1 MDARGSAQLAG
12 CLKALNTLHKAGRI
26 ALPASRGGVGAPTPQ
41 RFDAPVAAATAVPG
55 TVEAVAGLSLE
66 RVEQGRQRRVWNTLL
81 HFEHPQGTTTFAGCQ
96 VRYLV
101 VSAHGVLGA
110 VGFSA
115 SALHLRAREAWM
127 GWSDE
132 QRQAHLHR
140 VLCLS
145 RFLIRP
151 GVQCRNLASQVLGQ
165 VLARLPADFEARYR
179 YRPWL
184 VETFVGP
191 AHDGASFKAANFVWV
206 GHTAGRGRQDRDHAR
221 ARPVKSVYMYEL
233 EPHWRRRLGVARV
246 DAAPALAPA
255 DGLDSAAW
263 TVNEFG
269 GAPLGDQRLSARLVK
284 SAGLLASLP
293 GEAVTANAS
302 HDRAAVKGYYR
313 LIDQPVSSA
322 VTPGNILAPHRART
336 LQRMRGEDT
345 VLCIQDGTDLNFAT
359 RPHCEGLGIIGRNQT
374 ASKTLGLH
382 LHLTLAV
389 NGAGLPLGVLRCG
402 FEAPPGGA
410 ACPADEPPPAAAQE
424 TAPKT
429 RRWVDGLRDIDR
441 AAAALSRKTRV
452 LSVMDRE
459 ADCFAVFDEQ
469 RRLNRVEVLVRAH
482 HDRCLAKGAPKL
494 FAAMPAGAADGHV
507 EIEIDRLS
515 ARRKSSGRQ
524 ARPARTGRVARAE
537 VRHRQ
542 VVAPPTIAGAEPVA
556 LSTVHVRETAPP
568 PGEPAVEWFLLTS
581 LDVDSTE
588 TAVAVIGYYLR
599 RWRIEDLFR
608 VLKSGCRV
616 EHLAFHTADR
626 LQRAVTIN
634 TQCATP
640 RRRRRRAPAGLHRA
654 PAGFLIGLATVN
666 RSARNAAA
674 CAGACSLTG
683 GAGLRQRQGR
693 FATCRQL
700 RHRQLLL
707 RGRHEDLSILLDD
720 ARHHERKHRLKP
732 IHLDAQGVDVVRR
745 RQSLYLDVQGV
756 DLLVHRSN
764 RGCRRQ
770 RTHQRSQVPDC
781 ARESADDGEDDRE
794 RGRVDANP
802 VPSRHWPNAGV
813 ERLGQSLRHDAADLR
828 RFVAPLGW
836 RCLGWH
842 RFSQ

>member
-1 MDARGSAQLAG
+1 MEHQNQILQTLRAPESQARLERIVAQEALNNRAAVGRRVCAEFGFVDARGSAQLAG

-26 ALPASRGGVGAPTPQ
+26 ALPASRRVGGAPTPQ

-115 SALHLRAREAWM
+115 SALQLRAREAWM

-140 VLCLS
+140 LLCLS

-255 DGLDSAAW
+255 DGLDSGAW

-293 GEAVTANAS
+293 GEALTANAS

-336 LQRMRGEDT
+336 LQRMRGQDT
-345 VLCIQDGTDLNFAT
+345 VLWCARLTG
-359 RPHCEGLGIIGRNQT
+359 EGQ
-374 ASKTLGLH
+374 
-382 LHLTLAV
+382 
-389 NGAGLPLGVLRCG
+389 P
-402 FEAPPGGA
+402 
-410 ACPADEPPPAAAQE
+410 
-424 TAPKT
+424 
-429 RRWVDGLRDIDR
+429 
-441 AAAALSRKTRV
+441 
-452 LSVMDRE
+452 
-459 ADCFAVFDEQ
+459 
-469 RRLNRVEVLVRAH
+469 VEV
-482 HDRCLAKGAPKL
+482 
-494 FAAMPAGAADGHV
+494 
-507 EIEIDRLS
+507 
-515 ARRKSSGRQ
+515 RRKEGVTNHFRPESCAGRCE
-524 ARPARTGRVARAE
+524 AAGEALTGARTGRAIEHRKRE
-537 VRHRQ
+537 RLERRDCHSGRRQHRHHRNGEGM
-542 VVAPPTIAGAEPVA
+542 AG
-556 LSTVHVRETAPP
+556 STVSENPCTFVRPSSG
-568 PGEPAVEWFLLTS
+568 PGRSSFCPGSRTGAAAGRRIPYPMMHGMKKSDEAIVPVKAANKGAQTPAESPEGRASTKGNLRDQSTHRTQGRDGVSQAVE
-581 LDVDSTE
+581 
-588 TAVAVIGYYLR
+588 
-599 RWRIEDLFR
+599 RIR
-608 VLKSGCRV
+608 Q
-616 EHLAFHTADR
+616 A
-626 LQRAVTIN
+626 
-634 TQCATP
+634 ATP
-640 RRRRRRAPAGLHRA
+640 RGL
-654 PAGFLIGLATVN
+654 PST
-666 RSARNAAA
+666 
-674 CAGACSLTG
+674 T
-683 GAGLRQRQGR
+683 QGR
-693 FATCRQL
+693 
-700 RHRQLLL
+700 
-707 RGRHEDLSILLDD
+707 
-720 ARHHERKHRLKP
+720 
-732 IHLDAQGVDVVRR
+732 
-745 RQSLYLDVQGV
+745 
-756 DLLVHRSN
+756 
-764 RGCRRQ
+764 
-770 RTHQRSQVPDC
+770 
-781 ARESADDGEDDRE
+781 
-794 RGRVDANP
+794 
-802 VPSRHWPNAGV
+802 SRM
-813 ERLGQSLRHDAADLR
+813 R
-828 RFVAPLGW
+828 
-836 RCLGWH
+836 
-842 RFSQ
+842 

>member
-1 MDARGSAQLAG
+1 MAQEALNNRAAVGRRVCAEFGFVDARGSAQLAG

-26 ALPASRGGVGAPTPQ
+26 ALPASRRVGGAPTPQ

-140 VLCLS
+140 LLCLS

-255 DGLDSAAW
+255 DGLDSGAW

-293 GEAVTANAS
+293 GEALTANAS

-336 LQRMRGEDT
+336 LQRMRGQDT
-345 VLCIQDGTDLNFAT
+345 VLWCARLTG
-359 RPHCEGLGIIGRNQT
+359 EGQ
-374 ASKTLGLH
+374 
-382 LHLTLAV
+382 
-389 NGAGLPLGVLRCG
+389 P
-402 FEAPPGGA
+402 
-410 ACPADEPPPAAAQE
+410 
-424 TAPKT
+424 
-429 RRWVDGLRDIDR
+429 
-441 AAAALSRKTRV
+441 
-452 LSVMDRE
+452 
-459 ADCFAVFDEQ
+459 
-469 RRLNRVEVLVRAH
+469 VEV
-482 HDRCLAKGAPKL
+482 
-494 FAAMPAGAADGHV
+494 
-507 EIEIDRLS
+507 
-515 ARRKSSGRQ
+515 RRKEGVTNHFRPESCAGRCE
-524 ARPARTGRVARAE
+524 AAGEALTGARTGRAIEHRKRE
-537 VRHRQ
+537 RLERRDCHSGRRQHRHHRNGEGM
-542 VVAPPTIAGAEPVA
+542 AG
-556 LSTVHVRETAPP
+556 STVSENPCTFVRPSSGPGRSSFCPGSRTGAAAGRRIPYPMMHGMKKSDEAIVPVKAANKGAQAPAESP
-568 PGEPAVEWFLLTS
+568 EGRASTKGNLRDQSTHRTQGRDGVSQAVE
-581 LDVDSTE
+581 
-588 TAVAVIGYYLR
+588 
-599 RWRIEDLFR
+599 RIR
-608 VLKSGCRV
+608 Q
-616 EHLAFHTADR
+616 A
-626 LQRAVTIN
+626 
-634 TQCATP
+634 ATP
-640 RRRRRRAPAGLHRA
+640 RGL
-654 PAGFLIGLATVN
+654 PST
-666 RSARNAAA
+666 
-674 CAGACSLTG
+674 T
-683 GAGLRQRQGR
+683 QGR
-693 FATCRQL
+693 
-700 RHRQLLL
+700 
-707 RGRHEDLSILLDD
+707 
-720 ARHHERKHRLKP
+720 
-732 IHLDAQGVDVVRR
+732 
-745 RQSLYLDVQGV
+745 
-756 DLLVHRSN
+756 
-764 RGCRRQ
+764 
-770 RTHQRSQVPDC
+770 
-781 ARESADDGEDDRE
+781 
-794 RGRVDANP
+794 
-802 VPSRHWPNAGV
+802 SRM
-813 ERLGQSLRHDAADLR
+813 R
-828 RFVAPLGW
+828 
-836 RCLGWH
+836 
-842 RFSQ
+842 

>member
-1 MDARGSAQLAG
+1 MEHQNQILQTLRGPESQARLERIVAREALNNRAAVGRRVCAEFGFVDARGSAQLAG

-26 ALPASRGGVGAPTPQ
+26 ALPASRGGGGAPTPQ

-127 GWSDE
+127 GWSAE

-345 VLCIQDGTDLNFAT
+345 VLWCGRLTG
-359 RPHCEGLGIIGRNQT
+359 EGQ
-374 ASKTLGLH
+374 
-382 LHLTLAV
+382 
-389 NGAGLPLGVLRCG
+389 P
-402 FEAPPGGA
+402 
-410 ACPADEPPPAAAQE
+410 
-424 TAPKT
+424 
-429 RRWVDGLRDIDR
+429 
-441 AAAALSRKTRV
+441 
-452 LSVMDRE
+452 
-459 ADCFAVFDEQ
+459 
-469 RRLNRVEVLVRAH
+469 VEV
-482 HDRCLAKGAPKL
+482 
-494 FAAMPAGAADGHV
+494 
-507 EIEIDRLS
+507 
-515 ARRKSSGRQ
+515 RRKEGVTNHFRPESCAGRCE
-524 ARPARTGRVARAE
+524 AAGEALTGARTGRDIEHRKRE
-537 VRHRQ
+537 RLERRDCHSGRRQHRHHRNGEGM
-542 VVAPPTIAGAEPVA
+542 AG
-556 LSTVHVRETAPP
+556 SCGR
-568 PGEPAVEWFLLTS
+568 
-581 LDVDSTE
+581 
-588 TAVAVIGYYLR
+588 
-599 RWRIEDLFR
+599 
-608 VLKSGCRV
+608 
-616 EHLAFHTADR
+616 
-626 LQRAVTIN
+626 
-634 TQCATP
+634 
-640 RRRRRRAPAGLHRA
+640 
-654 PAGFLIGLATVN
+654 
-666 RSARNAAA
+666 
-674 CAGACSLTG
+674 LTG
-683 GAGLRQRQGR
+683 EG
-693 FATCRQL
+693 
-700 RHRQLLL
+700 
-707 RGRHEDLSILLDD
+707 
-720 ARHHERKHRLKP
+720 
-732 IHLDAQGVDVVRR
+732 
-745 RQSLYLDVQGV
+745 
-756 DLLVHRSN
+756 
-764 RGCRRQ
+764 
-770 RTHQRSQVPDC
+770 
-781 ARESADDGEDDRE
+781 
-794 RGRVDANP
+794 
-802 VPSRHWPNAGV
+802 
-813 ERLGQSLRHDAADLR
+813 
-828 RFVAPLGW
+828 
-836 RCLGWH
+836 
-842 RFSQ
+842 

>member
-1 MDARGSAQLAG
+1 MEHQNQILQTLRGPESQARLERIVAQEALNNRAAVGRRVCAEFGFVDARGSAQLAG

-26 ALPASRGGVGAPTPQ
+26 ALPASRGGGGAPTPQ

-127 GWSDE
+127 GWSAE

-345 VLCIQDGTDLNFAT
+345 VLCIQDGTDLKGSSASTCACSDSSYAPARHANAARVPTSTSAVRRTWGKAARPRDAPGAPNACRFVASSGTFSVDPSNAT
-359 RPHCEGLGIIGRNQT
+359 R
-374 ASKTLGLH
+374 
-382 LHLTLAV
+382 
-389 NGAGLPLGVLRCG
+389 
-402 FEAPPGGA
+402 
-410 ACPADEPPPAAAQE
+410 
-424 TAPKT
+424 
-429 RRWVDGLRDIDR
+429 RRPRY
-441 AAAALSRKTRV
+441 
-452 LSVMDRE
+452 
-459 ADCFAVFDEQ
+459 
-469 RRLNRVEVLVRAH
+469 
-482 HDRCLAKGAPKL
+482 HDP
-494 FAAMPAGAADGHV
+494 
-507 EIEIDRLS
+507 
-515 ARRKSSGRQ
+515 
-524 ARPARTGRVARAE
+524 RVARSATG
-537 VRHRQ
+537 
-542 VVAPPTIAGAEPVA
+542 PT
-556 LSTVHVRETAPP
+556 
-568 PGEPAVEWFLLTS
+568 
-581 LDVDSTE
+581 
-588 TAVAVIGYYLR
+588 
-599 RWRIEDLFR
+599 
-608 VLKSGCRV
+608 
-616 EHLAFHTADR
+616 
-626 LQRAVTIN
+626 RA
-634 TQCATP
+634 
-640 RRRRRRAPAGLHRA
+640 
-654 PAGFLIGLATVN
+654 
-666 RSARNAAA
+666 ARNASN
-674 CAGACSLTG
+674 GADPKRVLAREIDDFPDTRSVASDDTHRSPSI
-683 GAGLRQRQGR
+683 RQRSTSR
-693 FATCRQL
+693 
-700 RHRQLLL
+700 
-707 RGRHEDLSILLDD
+707 
-720 ARHHERKHRLKP
+720 
-732 IHLDAQGVDVVRR
+732 
-745 RQSLYLDVQGV
+745 
-756 DLLVHRSN
+756 
-764 RGCRRQ
+764 
-770 RTHQRSQVPDC
+770 
-781 ARESADDGEDDRE
+781 ADTDR
-794 RGRVDANP
+794 N
-802 VPSRHWPNAGV
+802 SPNATT
-813 ERLGQSLRHDAADLR
+813 
-828 RFVAPLGW
+828 
-836 RCLGWH
+836 
-842 RFSQ
+842 

>member
-1 MDARGSAQLAG
+1 MEHQNQILQTLRAPESQARLERIVAREALNNRAAVGRRVCAEFGFVDARGSAQLAG

-26 ALPASRGGVGAPTPQ
+26 ALPASRRVGGAPTPQ

-66 RVEQGRQRRVWNTLL
+66 RVEQGGQRRVWNTLL

-115 SALHLRAREAWM
+115 AALQLRAREAWM
-127 GWSDE
+127 GWSAE

-165 VLARLPADFEARYR
+165 VLARVAEDFEARYQ

-206 GHTAGRGRQDRDHAR
+206 GQTAGRGRQDRDHAR

-255 DGLDSAAW
+255 DGLDSGTW

-293 GEAVTANAS
+293 GEAITANAS

-336 LQRMRGEDT
+336 LQRMRGQDT

-359 RPHCEGLGIIGRNQT
+359 RPNCEGLGIIGRNQT

-389 NGAGLPLGVLRCG
+389 DGAGLPLGVLRCG

-410 ACPADEPPPAAAQE
+410 ARRRTSHRRRRRRRRPP
-424 TAPKT
+424 
-429 RRWVDGLRDIDR
+429 RR
-441 AAAALSRKTRV
+441 
-452 LSVMDRE
+452 
-459 ADCFAVFDEQ
+459 
-469 RRLNRVEVLVRAH
+469 
-482 HDRCLAKGAPKL
+482 
-494 FAAMPAGAADGHV
+494 
-507 EIEIDRLS
+507 
-515 ARRKSSGRQ
+515 RRK
-524 ARPARTGRVARAE
+524 P
-537 VRHRQ
+537 
-542 VVAPPTIAGAEPVA
+542 
-556 LSTVHVRETAPP
+556 
-568 PGEPAVEWFLLTS
+568 
-581 LDVDSTE
+581 
-588 TAVAVIGYYLR
+588 
-599 RWRIEDLFR
+599 
-608 VLKSGCRV
+608 
-616 EHLAFHTADR
+616 
-626 LQRAVTIN
+626 
-634 TQCATP
+634 P
-640 RRRRRRAPAGLHRA
+640 RRRRRRPPR
-654 PAGFLIGLATVN
+654 
-666 RSARNAAA
+666 R
-674 CAGACSLTG
+674 
-683 GAGLRQRQGR
+683 GAGSTGC
-693 FATCRQL
+693 ATST
-700 RHRQLLL
+700 
-707 RGRHEDLSILLDD
+707 G
-720 ARHHERKHRLKP
+720 
-732 IHLDAQGVDVVRR
+732 RR
-745 RQSLYLDVQGV
+745 R
-756 DLLVHRSN
+756 R
-764 RGCRRQ
+764 
-770 RTHQRSQVPDC
+770 
-781 ARESADDGEDDRE
+781 
-794 RGRVDANP
+794 
-802 VPSRHWPNAGV
+802 
-813 ERLGQSLRHDAADLR
+813 
-828 RFVAPLGW
+828 
-836 RCLGWH
+836 
-842 RFSQ
+842 